1 MSFLLSGSCSGNL
14 KEQLNLNVVI
24 ILLLAIA
31 FLIVVQRN
39 LLNLSDILHLEN
51 PDAGQ
56 SLPFESELSP
66 ELGLEPVSKGEEISV
81 LITAAEERLGAV
93 VAAMNSIYQNSK
105 ANVVFTI
112 VTLNDTV
119 DHLNVWLSKTRL
131 KDVKYKIVIF
141 KPELLS
147 GKMSKESQMLQDA
160 QPLTFARFYL
170 PVYLPEAE
178 KAIYLDDDVIVQG
191 DIQELYET
199 NLKPGHAAA
208 FSDDCDSASVKGI
221 IRGAGNQNNYL
232 GFLDFKKD
240 AIKQLG
246 MRANTCSFNPGV
258 IIANLT
264 EWRNQN
270 ITLQLEHWIELNSR
284 EDLYSKTLAESSITP
299 PLLIVF
305 YKRHSAIDPMWHVRH
320 LGTTGAGKR
329 YSPQFVK
336 AAKLLHWNGHY
347 KPWGRTSSF
356 SNVWDKWFIADPVG
370 KFIPVRKSPGD
381 H

>member
-1 MSFLLSGSCSGNL
+1 MTMRRVN
-14 KEQLNLNVVI
+14 VI
-24 ILLLAIA
+24 ILLLLAVA
-31 FLIVVQRN
+31 FLIIVQRN
-39 LLNLSDILHLEN
+39 LLNLSDILHKES
-51 PDAGQ
+51 PDVGMV
-56 SLPFESELSP
+56 LPFESELSP
-66 ELGLEPVSKGEEISV
+66 ELRIESVRKGEEIPV

-93 VAAMNSIYQNSK
+93 VAAMNSVYQNSK

-119 DHLNVWLSKTRL
+119 DHLNVWLRKTQL
-131 KDVKYKIVIF
+131 KNIKYKIVVF
-141 KPELLS
+141 NPELLN
-147 GKMSKESQMLQDA
+147 GKISNDPQRLDA
-160 QPLTFARFYL
+160 AKPLTFARFYL
-170 PVYLPEAE
+170 PVYIPEAE
-178 KAIYLDDDVIVQG
+178 KAIYLDDDTIVQG

-208 FSDDCDSASVKGI
+208 FSDDCDSASAKGI
-221 IRGAGNQNNYL
+221 VRGAGNQNNYL

-240 AIKQLG
+240 AIQKLG

-270 ITLQLEHWIELNSR
+270 ITRQLEHWMELNTQ
-284 EDLYSKTLAESSITP
+284 EDLYSKTLAESITTP

-305 YKRHSAIDPMWHVRH
+305 YKRHSTIDPMWHVRH
-320 LGTTGAGKR
+320 LGTTGAGNR
-329 YSPQFVK
+329 YSAQFVK

-356 SNVWDKWFIADPVG
+356 SDVWDKWFIPDPTE
-370 KFIPVRKSPGD
+370 KFHPVRKHAGEN
-381 H
+381 